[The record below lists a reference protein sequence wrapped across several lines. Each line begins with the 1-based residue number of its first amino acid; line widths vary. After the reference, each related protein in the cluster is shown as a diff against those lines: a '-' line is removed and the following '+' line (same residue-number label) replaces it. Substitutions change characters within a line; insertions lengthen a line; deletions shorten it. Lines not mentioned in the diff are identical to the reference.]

1 MQTATQ
7 AKWGG
12 GGTCSK
18 AKDQD
23 NALKEELSEVEM
35 GKLPEKE
42 LRVMTV
48 KLIKELRRSV
58 VIQGP
63 QGQKSK

>member
-1 MQTATQ
+1 MRQQLRQQRNMFQ
-7 AKWGG
+7 AE
-12 GGTCSK
+12 
-18 AKDQD
+18 DQD
-23 NALKEELSEVEM
+23 KALKEELSEVEM

-48 KLIKELRRSV
+48 KLIKELGRSV

-63 QGQKSK
+63 QG

>member
-1 MQTATQ
+1 MRQQLRQQRNMFQ
-7 AKWGG
+7 AE
-12 GGTCSK
+12 
-18 AKDQD
+18 DQD
-23 NALKEELSEVEM
+23 KALKEELSEVEM

-48 KLIKELRRSV
+48 KLIKELWRSV

-63 QGQKSK
+63 QG

>member
-1 MQTATQ
+1 MRWRRNLFQ
-7 AKWGG
+7 
-12 GGTCSK
+12 

-23 NALKEELSEVEM
+23 KALKEELSEVEM

-48 KLIKELRRSV
+48 KLIKELGRSV

-63 QGQKSK
+63 QGRKSR

>member
-1 MQTATQ
+1 MRWRRNMFQ
-7 AKWGG
+7 
-12 GGTCSK
+12 

-23 NALKEELSEVEM
+23 KALKEELSEVEM

-48 KLIKELRRSV
+48 KLIKELGRSV

-63 QGQKSK
+63 QGGKSR

>member
-1 MQTATQ
+1 MRWRRNMFQ
-7 AKWGG
+7 
-12 GGTCSK
+12 

-23 NALKEELSEVEM
+23 KALKEELSEVEM

-48 KLIKELRRSV
+48 KLIKELGRSV

-63 QGQKSK
+63 QGRKSR

>member
-1 MQTATQ
+1 MRRQRNMFQ
-7 AKWGG
+7 
-12 GGTCSK
+12 

-23 NALKEELSEVEM
+23 KALKELSEVEM

-48 KLIKELRRSV
+48 KLIKELGRSV

-63 QGQKSK
+63 QG

>member
-1 MQTATQ
+1 MFQ
-7 AKWGG
+7 
-12 GGTCSK
+12 

-23 NALKEELSEVEM
+23 EALKEELSEVEM

-48 KLIKELRRSV
+48 KLIKELGRSV

-63 QGQKSK
+63 QGRKSR